1 MSSSQSD
8 PLCSELVTSQLHHS
22 TIKLSVSAQTV
33 DDPLKVAVQHLKDET
48 YNPNDDVLK
57 VGAL

>member
-1 MSSSQSD
+1 M
-8 PLCSELVTSQLHHS
+8 
-22 TIKLSVSAQTV
+22 QTA

-57 VGAL
+57 VCC